1 MGRWS
6 ARLCSIRQY
15 YNRLVTLQAR
25 HLIITGKVQGVGF
38 RPFIYRLAHQLGLS
52 GSVRNCTGQVEIHIQ
67 GTEAGLEQFCN
78 EIVASA
84 PAISAPYIQS
94 VHSIEPDL
102 EAETS
107 RHFSILPS
115 DNSDTPQI
123 HIPTDFFTCDDCL
136 AELRDP
142 AQRRYA
148 YPFINCTQC
157 GPRYTLIKKLPYDR
171 AATSMS
177 GFTLCQDCRNEYEDP
192 LDRRFHAQPL
202 ACPHCGPALQ
212 FRDGSQDVQDTAK
225 ALTACIK
232 SLHEGKIIAVKGIGG
247 YHLLCD
253 AQNDETI
260 DRLRQQKPR
269 PDKPLAVMF
278 PERGSEGLARIRQ
291 YVELT
296 QDEADLLRSPARPI
310 VLSRNKKPLSALIAP
325 GLNELGVML
334 PYSPLHYLL
343 LDAFDLPVVASSANI
358 SGEPVL
364 TDSAEVEKRLSQ
376 VAQSFLHHNRG
387 IVRPADDPVYRT
399 IAGRPRP
406 IRMGRGN
413 SPVELDLPFSLSEP
427 VLATGSHMKN
437 TIALAW
443 DDRIVV
449 SPHIG
454 DLDSPRSLLV
464 FRQVIEDL
472 QQLYQTRAKAVLC
485 DAHPMYA
492 SSRWAT
498 ESDLPVTPIFHH
510 HAHASALVLD
520 YWTDNR
526 STADDW
532 LIFTWDGAGHGTDN
546 TLWGGEALYGQP
558 GNWQRVASMLPFY
571 LPGGEKASREPWRS
585 AAALCWQCGIHWTGL
600 PAGAELLQQAWGK
613 RHNTPQTTAVG
624 RLFDAA
630 AALTGLLQQASF
642 EGQGPMLL
650 EQASSAL
657 RPCQPM
663 PQIEN
668 TQGLLQADW
677 SGLLPLLMDDG
688 RSISDRASHFHSC
701 LAHTLLWQAQTVRQ
715 RHHVNNI
722 GLCGGVFQ
730 NRKLSDYVVSLLEE
744 NGFRACM
751 PIRLPANDAAICAG
765 QVVEAVMSQT
775 TSQ

>member
-1 MGRWS
+1 
-6 ARLCSIRQY
+6 
-15 YNRLVTLQAR
+15 VTVQAR

-52 GSVRNCTGQVEIHIQ
+52 GSVRNRTGQVEIFIQ
-67 GTEAGLEQFCN
+67 GTQTRLEQFCRV
-78 EIVASA
+78 IVASA
-84 PAISAPYIQS
+84 PAICMPHIQS
-94 VHSIEPDL
+94 VQDVEPVP
-102 EAETS
+102 ESNNS
-107 RHFSILPS
+107 RHFHILPS
-115 DNSDTPQI
+115 DNSDSAQI

-142 AQRRYA
+142 AERRYA

-157 GPRYTLIKKLPYDR
+157 GPRYTIIKKLPYDR
-171 AATSMS
+171 SSTSMS
-177 GFTLCQDCRNEYEDP
+177 GFILCEDCRKEYEDP

-212 FRDGSQDVQDTAK
+212 FRDGCQDIQDTAQ
-225 ALTACIK
+225 ALTASIN

-253 AQNDETI
+253 AQNDDTVR
-260 DRLRQQKPR
+260 RLRQRKPR
-269 PDKPLAVMF
+269 PEKPLAVMF
-278 PERGSEGLARIRQ
+278 PARGSKGLATVRQ

-296 QDEADLLRSPARPI
+296 ADEADLLCSPARPI
-310 VLSRNKKPLSALIAP
+310 VLSVNNKKRLSTLIAP
-325 GLNELGVML
+325 GLKELGVML

-343 LDAFDLPVVASSANI
+343 LDAFDKPVVASSANI

-364 TDSAEVEKRLSQ
+364 TDSVEVEKRLSH
-376 VAQSFLHHNRG
+376 VAQAFLHHNRD

-406 IRMGRGN
+406 MRMGRGT
-413 SPVELDLPFSLSEP
+413 SPMELELPFSLSEP
-427 VLATGSHMKN
+427 VLATGSHMKD

-443 DDRIVV
+443 DDRMVI

-454 DLDSPRSLLV
+454 DLDSPRSMLV
-464 FRQVIEDL
+464 FNQVIEDL
-472 QQLYQTRAKAVLC
+472 QQLYQTSARSVVC
-485 DAHPMYA
+485 DAHPGYA
-492 SSRWAT
+492 SSHWAT
-498 ESDLPVTPIFHH
+498 KTDLPVNRVLHH

-520 YWTDNR
+520 YWADYQ

-532 LIFTWDGAGHGTDN
+532 LVFTWDGVGYGADN
-546 TLWGGEALYGQP
+546 TLWGGEALYGRP

-585 AAALCWQCGIHWTGL
+585 AAALCWQCNIYWAGL
-600 PAGAELLQQAWGK
+600 PAGAELLQQAWK
-613 RHNTPQTTAVG
+613 TRHNAPQTTAVG

-650 EQASSAL
+650 EQASSEL
-657 RPCQPM
+657 RPCEPM
-663 PQIEN
+663 PQMVN
-668 TQGLLQADW
+668 SQGLLQADW
-677 SGLLPLLMDDG
+677 SGLLPSLLDNSH
-688 RSISDRASHFHSC
+688 SISDRASQFHSR
-701 LAHTLLWQAQTVRQ
+701 LAHTLLRQAQTVRQ
-715 RHHVNNI
+715 RHQVSNI

-730 NRKLSDYVVSLLEE
+730 NRLLSDYVIKLLQE
-744 NGFRACM
+744 NGFTTFM
-751 PIRLPANDAAICAG
+751 PQRLPVNDAAICAG